1 MARAQL
7 AAPAV
12 AAPPAAQSV
21 SSMGAMSAS
30 KVQPSF
36 DGGEAGHAALAALL
50 SDDAPAAAAPAPA
63 APTGAVISWYDT
75 GYRLDGSSS
84 APAAP
89 AAPAVPLEERVARAM
104 LSGEEAAAMAKLLI
118 LESSFDAT
126 PQAVNDALIGS
137 WKLLVASD
145 ADGVRKCG
153 LAGVPSSKYER
164 ACRVVGHFQVC
175 NLPQSPPSLP
185 PFTALSHIRLRACHI
200 VAHLQSF
207 RQPDPMD
214 ILNGKADQPLLAT
227 TEVAID
233 TKDGSTFSAT
243 VEGGFAV
250 GSLSSSTLHMRT
262 V

>member
-1 MARAQL
+1 
-7 AAPAV
+7 
-12 AAPPAAQSV
+12 
-21 SSMGAMSAS
+21 
-30 KVQPSF
+30 
-36 DGGEAGHAALAALL
+36 
-50 SDDAPAAAAPAPA
+50 
-63 APTGAVISWYDT
+63 
-75 GYRLDGSSS
+75 
-84 APAAP
+84 
-89 AAPAVPLEERVARAM
+89 
-104 LSGEEAAAMAKLLI
+104 MAKLLI

-164 ACRVVGHFQVC
+164 ACRVVGHFQ
-175 NLPQSPPSLP
+175 
-185 PFTALSHIRLRACHI
+185 
-200 VAHLQSF
+200 SF

-250 GSLSSSTLHMRT
+250 GSLSSSGLDVVEYYSARRPADGYTSSLAPNSWSCVYISDTLRSCKMSDGSRRVYAKVDADAAAAEIARLSGLTAAVDSDMVMAWKLEEAAKARAKSPDEEEDDPDDNRPAWQKRIDKADGIKRT
-262 V
+262 KNGTPILQ